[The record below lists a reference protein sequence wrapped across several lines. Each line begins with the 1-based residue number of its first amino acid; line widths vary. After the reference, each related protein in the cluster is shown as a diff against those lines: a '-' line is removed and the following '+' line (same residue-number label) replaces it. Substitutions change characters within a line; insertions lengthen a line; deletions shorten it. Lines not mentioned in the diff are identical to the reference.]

1 MTDPAADD
9 QRNTLF
15 SRDFTGSINRGDHR
29 ITRQNHQ
36 INGLVVLIVV
46 LSKPRPNGI
55 HGVEGCAVQ
64 TGKVPL
70 SSLPP
75 YSIQSLRLSPF
86 FASCYGMN
94 AEKGR
99 DVLKKHS
106 HLINMRKSYSLEL

>member
-29 ITRQNHQ
+29 VTRQNHQ

-55 HGVEGCAVQ
+55 HGVEGCASRQ
-64 TGKVPL
+64 GKSAIVIVTSLQHTEPSIIPL
-70 SSLPP
+70 SA
-75 YSIQSLRLSPF
+75 RH
-86 FASCYGMN
+86 AM
-94 AEKGR
+94 A
-99 DVLKKHS
+99 
-106 HLINMRKSYSLEL
+106 